1 MCSRAGFVQES
12 TFCLQVRLKN
22 YTGYHTNRTFLVRAV
37 SRKNILSDRDEDDIM
52 RRDQKFQAAAIGML
66 CLTTLTTGACVTQST
81 FDTATTDLEAAKAE
95 LRSVSTETQE
105 LAQQV
110 SDLQQ
115 LQNGIARER
124 EAASSALKQARKA
137 MNAERAASQIRLSK
151 LTRTIQDL
159 TTQQK
164 SLRYAVKHSTE
175 EQAKLQSAVEYHT
188 SKLGEVDEFSTSSV
202 TPPAQTALVPPVQ
215 TLVPNESVPKPTV
228 TATAAPANQPAAN
241 PKPQSAGNQPPD
253 PVEEDWLS
261 FFKNWITSFWQ
272 SIFF

>member
-1 MCSRAGFVQES
+1 
-12 TFCLQVRLKN
+12 LYL
-22 YTGYHTNRTFLVRAV
+22 
-37 SRKNILSDRDEDDIM
+37 I
-52 RRDQKFQAAAIGML
+52 
-66 CLTTLTTGACVTQST
+66 TLTTGACVTQST
-81 FDTATTDLEAAKAE
+81 YDTAATDLEAAKAE

-115 LQNGIARER
+115 LQIGFARER
-124 EAASSALKQARKA
+124 EVASSALKQAKKVVK
-137 MNAERAASQIRLSK
+137 AERAASQIRLSK
-151 LTRTIQDL
+151 LTRTIQEL

-175 EQAKLQSAVEYHT
+175 ELARLQSIVENHT
-188 SKLGEVDEFSTSSV
+188 SKLSEVDELSTLAVS
-202 TPPAQTALVPPVQ
+202 PPPQ
-215 TLVPNESVPKPTV
+215 TLVPNESVPKPSV
-228 TATAAPANQPAAN
+228 TTTAAPVTQPAAN
-241 PKPQSAGNQPPD
+241 PKPQSAGNQPPE

>member
-1 MCSRAGFVQES
+1 
-12 TFCLQVRLKN
+12 
-22 YTGYHTNRTFLVRAV
+22 
-37 SRKNILSDRDEDDIM
+37 M
-52 RRDQKFQAAAIGML
+52 RRGKRIQTAAIGML
-66 CLTTLTTGACVTQST
+66 CLTALTTGACVTQST
-81 FDTATTDLEAAKAE
+81 YDTTATDLEAAKAE

-115 LQNGIARER
+115 LQIGIARER
-124 EAASSALKQARKA
+124 EVASSALKQARKVVK
-137 MNAERAASQIRLSK
+137 AERAASQIRLSK

-164 SLRYAVKHSTE
+164 SLRYEVKRSTE
-175 EQAKLQSAVEYHT
+175 EQARLQSAVEYHT
-188 SKLGEVDEFSTSSV
+188 SKLGEADGFSTSSV
-202 TPPAQTALVPPVQ
+202 TPPSQTALVPPVH

-228 TATAAPANQPAAN
+228 TTTAAPVNQPAAN
-241 PKPQSAGNQPPD
+241 PKPQSAGNQLPG

>member
-1 MCSRAGFVQES
+1 
-12 TFCLQVRLKN
+12 
-22 YTGYHTNRTFLVRAV
+22 
-37 SRKNILSDRDEDDIM
+37 M
-52 RRDQKFQAAAIGML
+52 RQAKKIQPAAIGML
-66 CLTTLTTGACVTQST
+66 CLTTLMTGACVTQST
-81 FDTATTDLEAAKAE
+81 YDTAATDLEAAKAE

-115 LQNGIARER
+115 IQIGIARER
-124 EAASSALKQARKA
+124 EVASSALKQARKA
-137 MNAERAASQIRLSK
+137 VKAERVALQIRLSK

-175 EQAKLQSAVEYHT
+175 EQSRLQAAVDQHT
-188 SKLGEVDEFSTSSV
+188 AQLGELDEFSTSSV
-202 TPPAQTALVPPVQ
+202 TPPSQTAFVPPVQ
-215 TLVPNESVPKPTV
+215 TLVPNESAPKPTV
-228 TATAAPANQPAAN
+228 TTTAAPVNQPAAN
-241 PKPQSAGNQPPD
+241 PKPQSAGNQPPE
-253 PVEEDWLS
+253 PAEEDWLS

>member
-1 MCSRAGFVQES
+1 MSS
-12 TFCLQVRLKN
+12 ILS
-22 YTGYHTNRTFLVRAV
+22 VRA
-37 SRKNILSDRDEDDIM
+37 EDDTM
-52 RRDQKFQAAAIGML
+52 RRGKKIHAAAIVML
-66 CLTTLTTGACVTQST
+66 CLATLTTGACVTQST
-81 FDTATTDLEAAKAE
+81 YDTAATDLEAAKAE
-95 LRSVSTETQE
+95 LRGVSTETQE

-115 LQNGIARER
+115 LQIGIARER
-124 EAASSALKQARKA
+124 EVASSALKQARKA
-137 MNAERAASQIRLSK
+137 VKAERAAEQIRLSK

-175 EQAKLQSAVEYHT
+175 EQARLQSAVEYHT

-202 TPPAQTALVPPVQ
+202 TPPAQTALVPPVH
-215 TLVPNESVPKPTV
+215 TLVPNESVPKPAV
-228 TATAAPANQPAAN
+228 TTTAAPVNQSVAN
-241 PKPQSAGNQPPD
+241 PKPQSAGNQPPE